1 MIYRIGY
8 AATLFW
14 QCLLLYGRIL
24 IARERL
30 DLPRF
35 SRDSHELGLEIL
47 PVVTVIAATAGGILG
62 VQAHSLLQ
70 TVDVPYL
77 VMGIVAGSVVRE
89 LSPLL
94 IGLLVASRSGVA
106 LAVRIGTMVGRQEI
120 DGLIVSGINPVQ
132 YTVGAT
138 LLAVLTMSFALVIW
152 AQLIMFLATGLSLSV
167 VDAIPPGLFID
178 AITDTISAGDLLLS
192 VAKTLLFGLLVT
204 LIAATEGS
212 SVSRRPDAISRAA
225 TRTMLQG
232 IAWILLVD
240 LLFVVQS
247 L

>member
-1 MIYRIGY
+1 MIYRLGY

-24 IARERL
+24 IGRDRL
-30 DLPRF
+30 DL
-35 SRDSHELGLEIL
+35 SRYSHDSHELGLTIL
-47 PVVTVIAATAGGILG
+47 PVVTVIAATAGVILG
-62 VQAHSLLQ
+62 IQAHNLLQ
-70 TVDVPYL
+70 SVNIPL
-77 VMGIVAGSVVRE
+77 LAMGIVATTIVRE

-94 IGLLVASRSGVA
+94 IGLLVASRAGVA
-106 LAVRIGTMVGRQEI
+106 LAVRIGAMVGRQEI

-132 YTVGAT
+132 FTIGAT
-138 LLAVLTMSFALVIW
+138 LLAVLTMSFTLVIW
-152 AQLIMFLATGLSLSV
+152 SQLVMFLAAGLSLSL
-167 VDAIPPGLFID
+167 VDAIPLGLFVD
-178 AITDTISAGDLLLS
+178 AIAHTISAGDLLVA
-192 VAKTLLFGLLVT
+192 VAKALLFGLLVT

-232 IAWILLVD
+232 VAWILIAD

>member
-1 MIYRIGY
+1 MGYRIGY

-24 IARERL
+24 VARDRL

-47 PVVTVIAATAGGILG
+47 PMVTVISATAGVILG
-62 VQAHSLLQ
+62 IQAHNLLQ
-70 TVDVPYL
+70 SVDIPYL
-77 VMGIVAGSVVRE
+77 AMGIVANTIVGE
-89 LSPLL
+89 FSPLL
-94 IGLLVASRSGVA
+94 IGLLVAGRAGVS
-106 LAVRIGTMVGRQEI
+106 LTVRIGTMVGRQEI

-132 YTVGAT
+132 FTVGAT

-152 AQLIMFLATGLSLSV
+152 SQLVMLLAAGLSLSV
-167 VDAIPPGLFID
+167 VDAIPLGLFVD
-178 AITDTISAGDLLLS
+178 AIAHTVTVSDLMLS
-192 VAKTLLFGLLVT
+192 VAKALLFGLLVT

-212 SVSRRPDAISRAA
+212 SVSRRPDATSRAA

-232 IAWILLVD
+232 IAWILIAD
-240 LLFVVQS
+240 LLFVVQG